1 MKMTYKYLFIVTFVI
16 SSFLFI
22 DYVQAD
28 YKATVMNPA
37 NTKCEINGKVYNGS
51 SCFYKDKNLNSV
63 SSGLYALDTGDVIT
77 VIENGEQV
85 ATKDTNLCSDY
96 YVKATFYFD
105 SVGNTFEGY
114 FCNANLKKD
123 SLLNDDL
130 KNQFKNA
137 GFPESYWDNLA
148 FLKSAHPNWNFVAID
163 TELTFE
169 EVVQNEWYGSRSLLR
184 RSMSNNYAYLEVGP
198 SSFNYKDDYYIAF
211 DDVTGSDPWY
221 RINTQTISYYLDP
234 RNFLRDMYIFQFK
247 SLAYDTSSSD
257 DKMKESIKSIFGSDY
272 LANFTDTFLEAGKQ
286 SGVCPIYLASLSKG
300 EVANGA
306 TPGTAIN
313 GQYNGMYNFYNIGAT
328 SGSNPVYRG
337 LDFAAGTEEDV
348 LKPWNT
354 QYRAIVGGAKWIKKN
369 YLSYGQDTGYF
380 KKFDVVYNYLIRS
393 GKTPNHA
400 NYTHQ
405 YMQDI
410 SAPSTEAHSTYRAYY
425 KNGLLDLSYVFFIP
439 VYRDMPASTALPDAS
454 VRSGWPNN
462 YLKEIV
468 INDKKVADFDG
479 DIEEYNYYVDINTP
493 KVKIEAKP
501 VNGSATISGLG
512 TFDINENTSKTLKV
526 TAQNGDIKY
535 YKINFILTGTKIDDP
550 IDVTTTLNNAGI
562 KNNDKYLSGF
572 NVGSDISAIRTRI
585 TNANSNAVV
594 SLRNKL
600 NQDKQSGV
608 VATGDKVI
616 ITIGSETKEYEIVIY
631 GDVNGDGK
639 IKATDYVLIKNK
651 IMGSITLS
659 GAYLEAADVDHN
671 KQVKATDYVKIKNMI
686 MGAGTINQ

>member
-1 MKMTYKYLFIVTFVI
+1 MKKFYKYFILTFII

-22 DYVQAD
+22 NNVQAD
-28 YKATVMNPA
+28 YKATVMNPSG
-37 NTKCEINGKVYNGS
+37 TKCPIKGKVYNGS
-51 SCFYKDKNLNSV
+51 SCFYNNKNLNDV
-63 SSGLYALDTGDVIT
+63 SSGLYALDTGDIIT
-77 VIENGEQV
+77 VIENGEQIEP
-85 ATKDTNLCSDY
+85 KDTSLCSDY
-96 YVKATFYFD
+96 YVYSSFYFD
-105 SVGNTFEGY
+105 STGKTYYGY
-114 FCNANLKKD
+114 FCNANLKKE
-123 SLLNDDL
+123 SLLTDDL
-130 KNQFKNA
+130 KTQFKNA
-137 GFPESYWDNLA
+137 GFPESYWESLA
-148 FLKSAHPNWNFVAID
+148 FLKNAHPNWNFRAIN
-163 TELTFE
+163 TGLNFE
-169 EVVQNEWYGSRSLLR
+169 DVVQNEWYGSKSLLR

-198 SSFNYKDDYYIAF
+198 SSFNYKEDYYIAF

-221 RINTQTISYYLDP
+221 RVNTQTISYYLDP
-234 RNFLRDMYIFQFK
+234 RNFLKDMYIFQFK
-247 SLAYDTSSSD
+247 SLSYDSSVD
-257 DKMKESIKSIFGSDY
+257 ENKLKDSINSIFAEDY
-272 LANFTDTFLEAGKQ
+272 LAKFTDDFLEAAKL

-300 EVANGA
+300 EIGNGS

-337 LDFAAGTEEDV
+337 LDFAAGTDDTV
-348 LKPWNT
+348 LKPWNNE
-354 QYRAIVGGAKWIKKN
+354 YKAIVGGAKWIYKN
-369 YLSYGQDTGYF
+369 YLSSGQDTVYF
-380 KKFDVVYNYLIRS
+380 KKFDVVYNYLVSI
-393 GKTPNHA
+393 GKEPNHN

-410 SAPSTEAHSTYRAYY
+410 SAPSGEAHTTYTAYY
-425 KNGLLDLSYVFFIP
+425 DNNLLDLSYVFFIP
-439 VYRDMPASTALPDAS
+439 VYKNMPASTALPDAS

-462 YLKEIV
+462 YLSEIV

-479 DIEEYNYYVDINTP
+479 DVEEYNYYVDINTP

-526 TAQNGDIKY
+526 TAQNGDIKC
-535 YKINFILTGTKIDDP
+535 YKINFILTGTKIDSP

-572 NVGSDISAIRTRI
+572 NVGSDISTIRTRI

-600 NQDKQSGV
+600 NQDKNSGV
-608 VATGDKVI
+608 AATGDKVI
-616 ITIGSETKEYEIVIY
+616 ITIDSETKEYEIVIY

-671 KQVKATDYVKIKNMI
+671 GQVKATDYVKIKNMI
-686 MGAGTINQ
+686 MGTGTINQ